1 MNEATNNVNDIV
13 EYEITSE
20 TTCEVVKVEGELAEV
35 TIPEAVII
43 EGIQYAVT
51 SVADRA
57 FYGCKELESVEF
69 PDSVEDIGGFVFWD
83 CENLRKVKL
92 PAGLT
97 KVNSCMFKGCKS
109 LEQMELPDSVTMI
122 GDWAFLNCEKLRAID
137 LPSGLKTLKGGA
149 FQGCA
154 SLKHIELPSGLTEME
169 SGVFLNCPL
178 LEELPEAPFCKYG
191 FSEDVSKEVVDEE
204 EGSTEPED
212 CCEQEETR
220 GIKPCKLAKNIIRVW
235 SYKGEPVKLFLDKI
249 VIGEKELPTEYN
261 KYTCKNGVLSC
272 EDDENFYVYDG
283 NQFVRTECKYNH
295 HNDYFSPEVFVSAKV
310 DQENSI
316 QYIALNDHGAQYEF
330 EYTFANPYSNFWKL
344 MKNLPFGDAAG
355 GQTGNAFSE
364 CHYFPN
370 AGVLLLLDAFQS
382 KLRFFSK
389 TGEELWSLEQVQ
401 GNGSYQSLSFY
412 VNTMSIDFESDEILI
427 KVQKGKRCYTVCYNV
442 RNGEVIWYRKENHPF
457 LFSGAKGEDGL
468 LHGLIPYKDNGTL
481 GTVLFEMN
489 PLTRKVRTYRISEDA
504 KAEKVSVSGYET
516 KNDVYKYILD
526 GEILYAVHESELI
539 VVDIKKKR
547 ILGRKAAP
555 KNCKYFQNATVLIED
570 KLYVC
575 LYYASGK
582 KEGQYFSEC
591 YCLTERRNEN
601 DDK

>member
-1 MNEATNNVNDIV
+1 MNEATNNVNDNV

-20 TTCEVVKVEGELAEV
+20 TTCEVVKLEKELTEV

-69 PDSVEDIGGFVFWD
+69 PDSVESIGGFVFSD

-97 KVNSCMFKGCKS
+97 KVNSCTFKGCKS
-109 LEQMELPDSVTMI
+109 LEQIEIPNSVTMI
-122 GDWAFLNCEKLRAID
+122 GDWAFLNCEKLRTIE
-137 LPSGLKTLKGGA
+137 LPSGLKILKGGV

-154 SLKHIELPSGLTEME
+154 SLKHIELPSRLTELE
-169 SGVFLNCPL
+169 RGVFLGCPS

-204 EGSTEPED
+204 EGGTEPED

-235 SYKGEPVKLFLDKI
+235 SYKGEPVKLFPDKI

-283 NQFVRTECKYNH
+283 NQFVQTECRYNH
-295 HNDYFSPEVFVSAKV
+295 HNDYFSSEVFVSTKV
-310 DQENSI
+310 DIENSI
-316 QYIALNDHGAQYEF
+316 QYIALNDHGNQFEF
-330 EYTFANPYSNFWKL
+330 EYTFVNPYLNFMKL
-344 MKNLPFGDAAG
+344 TKEKQDNS
-355 GQTGNAFSE
+355 FSE
-364 CHYFPN
+364 YYYFPKV
-370 AGVLLLLDAFQS
+370 GVLLAVELVDKNNP

-389 TGEELWSLEQVQ
+389 TGEELWSLEQVK
-401 GNGSYQSLSFY
+401 GEGSFKSLSFY
-412 VNTMSIDFESDEILI
+412 VNTMSIDLESDEILI

-442 RNGEVIWYRKENHPF
+442 QNGEVIWYRKENHPF
-457 LFSGAKGEDGL
+457 LFTGAKDENGL
-468 LHGLIPYKDNGTL
+468 QHGLIPYKDNGML
-481 GTVLFEMN
+481 ATVLFEMN
-489 PLTRKVRTYRISEDA
+489 PLTKKVRTYRISEDA
-504 KAEKVSVSGYET
+504 KAENVSVSGYET

-575 LYYASGK
+575 LYYTSGK

-601 DDK
+601 YDK